1 MKLFLSGTLFD
12 DFQLVEGV
20 IKTYITVNIDGHAN
34 EEFYKND
41 YTHTPCANE
50 YASWPELRPLC
61 MELIRGKNT
70 PLYMKFILQKAPSSL
85 AEEAG
90 GSAPSEARSLI
101 LNLTFSEQALK
112 LTTAINFSGFYP
124 DSSLPELWD
133 NHIGKLLR
141 TAELKFE
148 II

>member
-20 IKTYITVNIDGHAN
+20 IKTYITVNIDGYAN

-41 YTHTPCANE
+41 YTHTPCTNE
-50 YASWPELRPLC
+50 YASWSELRPLC

-85 AEEAG
+85 AEKAG
-90 GSAPSEARSLI
+90 GSAPLEARSLI
-101 LNLTFSEQALK
+101 LNLTFSEQGLK

-148 II
+148 VI